1 MLWQLLKIQ
10 SVIRFWN
17 CASKKYKQAGMP
29 QQAYGLGIDYRDPK
43 WWVGININ
51 YLADSYID
59 ISPIV
64 RTDGFIL
71 IPLAAFHFGST
82 EERARELL
90 KQEKFDPVN
99 LIGGKSWRIKGKN
112 LGLFASVNNVLASTY
127 KTATSKRE
135 MLISDNSIRM
145 FPVDPLWEQIL
156 LRLWKNLFR

>member
-1 MLWQLLKIQ
+1 LTTETQNI
-10 SVIRFWN
+10 
-17 CASKKYKQAGMP
+17 G
-29 QQAYGLGIDYRDPK
+29 
-43 WWVGININ
+43 VGININ

-71 IPLAAFHFGST
+71 IPLAFISEAT

-90 KQEKFDPVN
+90 KKKFDPVVLLN

-127 KTATSKRE
+127 KTGGYEQARNANFRQLNQDVSSGTPSLGTNTFTAMEEPISLTST
-135 MLISDNSIRM
+135 SI
-145 FPVDPLWEQIL
+145 F
-156 LRLWKNLFR
+156 KY